1 MAPQIVLD
9 TSAVLAVIFE
19 ESGGAGVVRMLP
31 NSMLSAVNHAEIGAN
46 LSKRGF
52 ARKDIGRRLAGLVSV
67 IVAFDSEQSL
77 ETIRLQ
83 RLTHGAG
90 LSLAD
95 RACLAL
101 ARLRKTPVLTTDK
114 KWSKLRIGVDVRQIR

>member
-1 MAPQIVLD
+1 
-9 TSAVLAVIFE
+9 
-19 ESGGAGVVRMLP
+19 MLP
-31 NSMLSAVNHAEIGAN
+31 KSMLSAVDHAEVGAN

-52 ARKDIGRRLAGLVSV
+52 AREDIQRRLERLVSAV
-67 IVAFDSEQSL
+67 VAFDSEQSL
-77 ETIRLQ
+77 ETLRLH

-95 RACLAL
+95 RTCLAL

-114 KWSKLRIGVDVRQIR
+114 TWSELRIGVDVRQIR

>member
-9 TSAVLAVIFE
+9 TSAILAVLLKE
-19 ESGGAGVVRMLP
+19 PGGAGVIRMLP
-31 NSMLSAVNHAEIGAN
+31 NSMLSAVNHAEVGAN

-52 ARKDIGRRLAGLVSV
+52 AREDIQRRLAGLVSV

-77 ETIRLQ
+77 ETIRVY
-83 RLTHGAG
+83 RLTQGTG

-114 KWSKLRIGVDVRQIR
+114 KWSELRLGVDVRQIR